1 MARNEF
7 HKDAFILLK
16 KVAKEIADEELTN
29 DQKVIE
35 NVLFF
40 AIGIEKLLK
49 AMIYDI
55 NPLFILETP
64 DFKNAVPLLYDSQ
77 IKDKSEIAKNPNED
91 VIAFHSSVM
100 RATTFSKA
108 VLENKNTLMKLKNAR
123 DIIVHHNFN
132 KLDVSELKILLQRD
146 FYPLLSSFSDEH
158 NFGGQTN
165 FFNNLHSKLARIS
178 SALQNDIQK
187 QIRLKLEASSS
198 HWDTIKGVNTFDKRK
213 CEHKTA
219 EMLSKDIAFPFECP
233 SCNNYGVVFTSPVL
247 EFDTYRNEMRQTG
260 SETKA
265 FKCYFCDLEV
275 TDYKELDFLK
285 VKPDTA
291 KKLEIINLYNHLEEN
306 TQIEEQQK
314 LTTVKQ

>member
-1 MARNEF
+1 MAKNEF
-7 HKDAFILLK
+7 HKDSFILLK
-16 KVAKEIADEELTN
+16 KVAKEIADEQLIN

-49 AMIYDI
+49 AIIYDV

-64 DFKNAVPLLYDSQ
+64 DFKNAVPILYDTI
-77 IKDKSEIAKNPNED
+77 IKDKTEITKNPNED

-100 RATTFSKA
+100 RTTTFSKTA
-108 VLENKNTLMKLKNAR
+108 LENKNTLMKLKNAR

-132 KLDVSELKILLQRD
+132 KLDVAELKILLQRD
-146 FYPLLSSFSDEH
+146 FYPLLSAFSDEH
-158 NFGGQTN
+158 NLGGQSN

-178 SALQNDIQK
+178 SALQDDIEK
-187 QIRLKLEASSS
+187 QINLKIEASSS
-198 HWDTIKGVNTFDKRK
+198 YWNTLKGAHTFDRK
-213 CEHKTA
+213 NPEHKTV
-219 EMLSKDIAFPFECP
+219 EMLYKDFAFPFECP
-233 SCNNYGVVFTSPVL
+233 SCNNYGVVFTSPIL

-260 SETKA
+260 SDTKA

-285 VKPDTA
+285 IKPEIA
-291 KKLEIINLYNHLEEN
+291 KKSEVITNYTH
-306 TQIEEQQK
+306 IEDEQPDVAD
-314 LTTVKQ
+314 L

>member
-16 KVAKEIADEELTN
+16 KVAKEIANEQLIT
-29 DQKVIE
+29 DQQIID

-40 AIGIEKLLK
+40 AIGVEKLLK

-64 DFKNAVPLLYDSQ
+64 DFKNSVTLLYDTQ
-77 IKDKSEIAKNPNED
+77 IKDKTEVTKNPNGD

-132 KLDVSELKILLQRD
+132 KLEISELKTLLQRD

-158 NFGGQTN
+158 NLGGQTN

-178 SALQNDIQK
+178 STLQDDIQK
-187 QIRLKLEASSS
+187 QIKLKLDASSS
-198 HWDTIKGVNTFDKRK
+198 HWNALKGVHTYDKK
-213 CEHKTA
+213 KFEHKTA
-219 EMLSKDIAFPFECP
+219 EILSKDITFPFECP
-233 SCNNYGVVFTSPVL
+233 SCNNYGVVFTSPIL
-247 EFDTYRNEMRQTG
+247 EFDSYRNEMRQTG
-260 SETKA
+260 SDTKA
-265 FKCYFCDLEV
+265 FKCYFCDLEI

-285 VKPDTA
+285 IKPDIA
-291 KKLEIINLYNHLEEN
+291 KKQEVINFYNQSDENSQLE
-306 TQIEEQQK
+306 
-314 LTTVKQ
+314 

>member
-7 HKDAFILLK
+7 HKDAFTLLK
-16 KVAKEIADEELTN
+16 KVAKEIADEQLTT
-29 DQKVIE
+29 DQKVIDS
-35 NVLFF
+35 VLFF

-49 AMIYDI
+49 AMIYDV

-64 DFKNAVPLLYDSQ
+64 DFKNAVPILYDTQ

-91 VIAFHSSVM
+91 VIAFHSSVI
-100 RATTFSKA
+100 RATTFSKS

-132 KLDVSELKILLQRD
+132 KLDITELKTLLQRD
-146 FYPLLSSFSDEH
+146 FYPVLSSFSDEH
-158 NFGGQTN
+158 NLGGQTN

-178 SALQNDIQK
+178 SALQDDIQK
-187 QIRLKLEASSS
+187 QITLKLEASSS
-198 HWDTIKGVNTFDKRK
+198 HWDTKKGVNTFDKKK
-213 CEHKTA
+213 CEHKTS

-233 SCNNYGVVFTSPVL
+233 SCKNYGVVYTSPIL

-285 VKPDTA
+285 IKPDTS
-291 KKLEIINLYNHLEEN
+291 KKQEVINQYKEIDENEAVEEN
-306 TQIEEQQK
+306 NNR
-314 LTTVKQ
+314 

>member
-7 HKDAFILLK
+7 HKDAFVILK
-16 KVAKEIADEELTN
+16 KVAKEIADEQLTN
-29 DQKVIE
+29 DQKVID

-49 AMIYDI
+49 SIIYDI

-64 DFKNAVPLLYDSQ
+64 DFKNSVPLLYDTL
-77 IKDKSEIAKNPNED
+77 IKDKSEINKNPNGD

-100 RATTFSKA
+100 RTITFSKA
-108 VLENKNTLMKLKNAR
+108 ALENKNTLMKLKNAR

-132 KLDVSELKILLQRD
+132 NLDVSELKTLLQRD
-146 FYPLLSSFSDEH
+146 FYPLLSAFSDEH
-158 NFGGQTN
+158 NLGGQTN

-178 SALQNDIQK
+178 STLQDDIQK
-187 QIRLKLEASSS
+187 QISLKIEASSS
-198 HWDTIKGVNTFDKRK
+198 HWNTLKGTHTFDRKK

-219 EMLSKDIAFPFECP
+219 EMLSKEIAFPFECP

-247 EFDTYRNEMRQTG
+247 EFDSYRNEMRQTG

-275 TDYKELDFLK
+275 TDYKELDYLK
-285 VKPDTA
+285 VKPDPS
-291 KKLEIINLYNHLEEN
+291 KKQEIISLYNQLEEIN
-306 TQIEEQQK
+306 S
-314 LTTVKQ
+314 LTDSHST

>member
-7 HKDAFILLK
+7 HKDAFLLLK
-16 KVAKEIADEELTN
+16 KVAKEIADEQLTT
-29 DQKVIE
+29 DEKVIE

-49 AMIYDI
+49 AMIYEV

-64 DFKNAVPLLYDSQ
+64 DFKNAVPLLYDTLV
-77 IKDKSEIAKNPNED
+77 KDKSEITKNPNGD

-100 RATTFSKA
+100 RTATFSNA
-108 VLENKNTLMKLKNAR
+108 TLENKNTLMKLKNAR

-132 KLDVSELKILLQRD
+132 KLDISELKTLLQRD
-146 FYPLLSSFSDEH
+146 FYPLLSAISVEH
-158 NFGGQTN
+158 NLGGQTN

-178 SALQNDIQK
+178 STLQDDIQK
-187 QIRLKLEASSS
+187 QITLKIEASSS
-198 HWDTIKGVNTFDKRK
+198 HWNTLKGASTFDRQK

-219 EMLSKDIAFPFECP
+219 EMFSKDIAFPFECP
-233 SCNNYGVVFTSPVL
+233 SCNNYGVVFTSPIL
-247 EFDTYRNEMRQTG
+247 EFDSYRNEMRQTG

-275 TDYKELDFLK
+275 TDYKELDYLK
-285 VKPDTA
+285 VKPETS
-291 KKLEIINLYNHLEEN
+291 KKQEIIALYKQTDET
-306 TQIEEQQK
+306 TQ
-314 LTTVKQ
+314 